1 MKAITINLYELQ
13 ELNEQ
18 AKQKALDEY
27 RYINVEHEWWDYIF
41 EDFKTICATIGIIA
55 DTDKM
60 YFRGFHSRGDGS
72 AFDATINVPALLEG
86 IRQEKWKEYAPNE
99 KLSFVAMTIDTRILN
114 LFKMQ
119 LLDSPVIISKSHYII
134 VEQPFDFEYN
144 KRTDF
149 THIEEKLEVI
159 RDWIEGVAKQLNRF
173 FYKMLSD
180 EYDNLISNELVTE
193 TIEANEYQFTSD
205 GKPANRLALLASEF

>member
-1 MKAITINLYELQ
+1 MKAITINLYEFA

-41 EDFKTICATIGIIA
+41 EDFKGICATIGIMA

-60 YFRGFHSRGDGS
+60 YFRGFYSQGDGS
-72 AFDATINVPALLEG
+72 AFDATINVPALLDG

-99 KLSFVAMTIDTRILN
+99 KLSFTAIEIDNRILN
-114 LFKMQ
+114 LFKKQ
-119 LLDSPVIISKSHYII
+119 LLDSPVIISKGHYIV

-149 THIEEKLEVI
+149 THIDDKLEVI
-159 RDWIEGVAKQLNRF
+159 RDWVEGVTKQLNLF

-180 EYDNLISNELVTE
+180 EYDNLISKELVTE

-205 GKPANRLALLASEF
+205 GKPANRVALLAVEF

>member
-41 EDFKTICATIGIIA
+41 EDFKAICATIGIQA
-55 DTDKM
+55 DTGKM
-60 YFRGFHSRGDGS
+60 YFRGFYSQGDGS
-72 AFDATINVPALLEG
+72 AFDATINVPSLLDG

-99 KLSFVAMTIDTRILN
+99 KLSFAAMTIDNRILN
-114 LFKMQ
+114 LFKSQ
-119 LLDSPVIISKSHYII
+119 LIDSPIIISKAHYIV

-149 THIEEKLEVI
+149 THIEDKLQVI
-159 RDWIEGVAKQLNRF
+159 RDWVEGVAKQLNRF
-173 FYKMLSD
+173 LYNTLR
-180 EYDNLISNELVTE
+180 DNYEELISDKAVTDG
-193 TIEANEYQFTSD
+193 IEANEYQFTSD
-205 GKPANRLALLASEF
+205 GKPANRLALLAGE